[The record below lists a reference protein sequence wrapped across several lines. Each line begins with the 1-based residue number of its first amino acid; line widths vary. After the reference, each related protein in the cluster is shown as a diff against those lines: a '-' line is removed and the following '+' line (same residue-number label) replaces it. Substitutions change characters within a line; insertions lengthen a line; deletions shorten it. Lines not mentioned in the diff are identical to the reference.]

1 MNYLKQSFFEKGITE
16 TFNTGLLENNK
27 LVDLQNIIYRYTKD
41 QLIDHDDSLRI
52 DEKLQIPFKQPVDY
66 VFYDNFLEKINQED
80 EIKKII
86 NSEEIKDKFKIIFD
100 NPEKFKI
107 CQFRCKMPMKEKKNF
122 PWHQDEG
129 TWYLFNDKYYR
140 NKLIGILWLSVNGS
154 NNSNSIEI
162 IQKSHSFKKLLK
174 HNFKKNMG
182 YFGVD
187 LKEKFKNLPIKKVET
202 KTGQA
207 VIFHNLTL
215 HRTSDIEHEINM
227 IPRYSI
233 DIRFYDKG
241 KFLDY
246 NVDFIYKLEKILRNF
261 NIKFRKDGIKL

>member
-52 DEKLQIPFKQPVDY
+52 DEKLQIPFKQPVDN

-174 HNFKKNMG
+174 HNFKKNMV
-182 YFGVD
+182 YFGVY
-187 LKEKFKNLPIKKVET
+187 LK
-202 KTGQA
+202 
-207 VIFHNLTL
+207 
-215 HRTSDIEHEINM
+215 
-227 IPRYSI
+227 
-233 DIRFYDKG
+233 
-241 KFLDY
+241 
-246 NVDFIYKLEKILRNF
+246 
-261 NIKFRKDGIKL
+261 